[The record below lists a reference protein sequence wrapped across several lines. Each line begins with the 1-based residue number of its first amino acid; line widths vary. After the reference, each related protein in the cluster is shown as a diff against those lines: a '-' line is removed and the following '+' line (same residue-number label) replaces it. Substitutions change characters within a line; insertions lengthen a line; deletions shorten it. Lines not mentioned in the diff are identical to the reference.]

1 MLIVYAVFIC
11 NAINHSHCD
20 FNSSDLFFS
29 VFLGHLRT
37 VTRGRQETCVRGKS
51 IGLGLR
57 TGMMT
62 KIYQLLTLGKI
73 FKISVQE
80 FSHLYYWDNTSYGR

>member
-20 FNSSDLFFS
+20 FNASDLFFS

-37 VTRGRQETCVRGKS
+37 LTRSSQETCFSRES
-51 IGLGLR
+51 TGLGVR
-57 TGMMT
+57 AGIMT
-62 KIYQLLTLGKI
+62 NIYQLHDPGEDI
-73 FKISVQE
+73 
-80 FSHLYYWDNTSYGR
+80 